1 MEFTFLD
8 DEDVPEC
15 GDGSVQ
21 LVYGE
26 HDNDITARH
35 ENLMSLKKILQKY
48 KINYCL
54 LFGSLLGSYREKAF
68 ILSDSDDDIYIDPKD
83 IIKLNKDFISDIK
96 SEGFVI
102 TRRYSN
108 ILISISRNGQYIDF
122 CFVHQIS
129 KDICMWNNEQYS
141 AKYFNE
147 PFKQGILHGETYPVF
162 NNTKGFLKGYYGED
176 FMIPS
181 ISKYNGKLVKYIS

>member
-54 LFGSLLGSYREKAF
+54 LFGSLLGSYREKDF

-83 IIKLNKDFISDIK
+83 IIKLNKDFPIK
-96 SEGFVI
+96 EIEELIVSANPWVHFVPNNKEK
-102 TRRYSN
+102 SN
-108 ILISISRNGQYIDF
+108 TLNR
-122 CFVHQIS
+122 
-129 KDICMWNNEQYS
+129 
-141 AKYFNE
+141 
-147 PFKQGILHGETYPVF
+147 
-162 NNTKGFLKGYYGED
+162 
-176 FMIPS
+176 
-181 ISKYNGKLVKYIS
+181 